1 MESGSKRRRSVTAV
15 IFIFCAIS
23 CFKSVSPGQVG
34 TNYDEIFN
42 SDHIPPLCIYDR
54 YIMQSYFTT
63 RTCLND
69 SEFRNYLLRQECSDK
84 DPNTVAPAVSL
95 LQGRNI
101 TGEGSHRNLFTSI
114 KLLRLLHHSQSH
126 LNELVIV
133 ERLPLGVFADPFELQ
148 SLQQRRAFRDVSV
161 FGDTNLELPSF
172 RSNRSVVEIHVE
184 ISSRDYENGEI
195 SLKIPL
201 HARYQPLEE
210 SGYSR
215 VEFGEPDLFLCS
227 SHVPNQEQEQRTC
240 MVLSI
245 GGSSKTGEENRSL
258 VWEIPAGIR
267 DHTEYVSAFTF
278 AAAVLSAFSILAAS
292 VFSSK
297 VESCKNS
304 KQS

>member
-1 MESGSKRRRSVTAV
+1 MGSKRRRSVTAV
-15 IFIFCAIS
+15 ILIFCAIS
-23 CFKSVSPGQVG
+23 CLKSVSSGQVG
-34 TNYDEIFN
+34 TN
-42 SDHIPPLCIYDR
+42 SDHIPPLLCIHDQ
-54 YIMQSYFTT
+54 YIMQSYST
-63 RTCLND
+63 RHTCLND
-69 SEFRNYLLRQECSDK
+69 SEFRNYLLSQQCSHK
-84 DPNTVAPAVSL
+84 DPNIVPPVSSL
-95 LQGRNI
+95 LQGTRNI
-101 TGEGSHRNLFTSI
+101 TGQGSHRNLLTSI
-114 KLLRLLHHSQSH
+114 NLLRLPHSQQSH

-148 SLQQRRAFRDVSV
+148 SLQQRRAFKDVSV

-195 SLKIPL
+195 SLNLPL
-201 HARYQPLEE
+201 HARYQSLEE

-215 VEFGEPDLFLCS
+215 VVFGEPDLFLCS
-227 SHVPNQEQEQRTC
+227 SYVPNQEQEQRTC
-240 MVLSI
+240 LVLSI
-245 GGSSKTGEENRSL
+245 GGFKTEEESRSL

-278 AAAVLSAFSILAAS
+278 AAAVLSAISILLAS